1 MSVYVIEVYKIYE
14 KILLF
19 FNCVMSVAVLYL
31 LLAMPWVGLRSDI
44 WVFPGHIRV
53 LFEAIKCIET
63 LYIKLQWYHRYLILP
78 SF

>member
-44 WVFPGHIRV
+44 WGVSWSYSRAF
-53 LFEAIKCIET
+53 
-63 LYIKLQWYHRYLILP
+63 
-78 SF
+78 